1 VTTSATPPRAAA
13 VGATA
18 IPTDVA
24 TARGGIGLGLSRSLD
39 YAGLL
44 PFALFV
50 GLFLLWPT
58 AIVVVGA
65 FQDPEDGSPTLA
77 NLAQAAQGTYL
88 ETFVMSTVLS
98 AITAVLGAVLGG
110 LLAWAISIGRRDG
123 VLRRLVLA
131 GSGTLAQFGGVML
144 AFAFLA
150 TFGFNGLVTLFLHD
164 RLGVDTFAWGG
175 WIYEMPGLVLVYT
188 YFQIPLMVI
197 VFLPA
202 LDGLRPQWREACESL
217 GGSAWSYWRLVGFPI
232 LWPSFLG
239 ATLLLFANAFS
250 AYATAK
256 ALISQASPLVPLRIG
271 TFLTSEVVLGQANL
285 GKALAFGMILVVAAT
300 MTVYALLQRRTS
312 RWLR

>member
-1 VTTSATPPRAAA
+1 VTQAAGSSARPLAAPASPADAAA
-13 VGATA
+13 
-18 IPTDVA
+18 P
-24 TARGGIGLGLSRSLD
+24 RGGIGRGLGRWVD
-39 YAGLL
+39 YLGVL
-44 PFALFV
+44 PFAVFV
-50 GLFLLWPT
+50 SLFLLWPT
-58 AIVVVGA
+58 VLVVLGA
-65 FQDPEDGSPTLA
+65 FEHPEGGLTLA
-77 NLAQAAQGTYL
+77 NLAQASQGTYL
-88 ETFVMSTVLS
+88 QTFVNSVVLS
-98 AITAVLGAVLGG
+98 TITAGLGAVFGG
-110 LLAWAISIGRRDG
+110 LLAWAISVGRRDG

-150 TFGFNGLVTLFLHD
+150 TFGFNGLFTLFLQQQ
-164 RLGVDTFAWGG
+164 LGVDTFAWGG

-202 LDGLRPQWREACESL
+202 VDGLRPQWREACDSL
-217 GGSAWSYWRLVGFPI
+217 GGSAWTYWRHVGFPI
-232 LWPSFLG
+232 LWPPFFG

-271 TFLTSEVVLGQANL
+271 TFLTSEIVLGQENV
-285 GKALAFGMILVVAAT
+285 GKALAFGMIVIVALT

>member
-1 VTTSATPPRAAA
+1 VTQAAGSSAPPLAATAPPADAAA
-13 VGATA
+13 
-18 IPTDVA
+18 P
-24 TARGGIGLGLSRSLD
+24 RGGISPGLRRWLD
-39 YAGLL
+39 YLGVL
-44 PFALFV
+44 PFAMFV
-50 GLFLLWPT
+50 ALFLLWPT
-58 AIVVVGA
+58 VLVVLGA
-65 FQDPEDGSPTLA
+65 FENPETGGLTLA
-77 NLAQAAQGTYL
+77 NLAQASQGTYL
-88 ETFVMSTVLS
+88 QTFVNSVVLS
-98 AITAVLGAVLGG
+98 TITAVLGAVFGG
-110 LLAWAISIGRRDG
+110 LLAWAISVGRRDG

-150 TFGFNGLVTLFLHD
+150 TFGFNGLVTLFLQQ

-188 YFQIPLMVI
+188 FFQIPLMVI

-202 LDGLRPQWREACESL
+202 VDGLRPQWREACESL
-217 GGSAWSYWRLVGFPI
+217 GGSSWTYWRQVGFPI

-271 TFLTSEVVLGQANL
+271 TFLTSEIVLGEANV
-285 GKALAFGMILVVAAT
+285 GKALAFGMIVIVALT
-300 MTVYALLQRRTS
+300 MTFYAMLQRRTS